1 MAVLIRR
8 ATLQDRKLW
17 AAMRFELWPEAGLA
31 EHFKDLPKWARRRRF
46 GAWIALDKALPV
58 GFVEAYVRDFAN
70 GCEGQ
75 PVAFLEGIWVQKA
88 YRRKGI
94 GKRLLRRVEQW
105 ALDQGL
111 AELGSDAYAGDKL
124 SHRSHRGWG
133 FKETERVVYF
143 RKSLAAPKRS
153 R

>member
-8 ATLQDRKLW
+8 ATLKDRKLW
-17 AAMRFELWPEAGLA
+17 AAMRFELWPEASPA
-31 EHFKDLPKWARRRRF
+31 EHFKELPTWVRRRRF
-46 GAWIALDKALPV
+46 AAWIALDGALPV

-75 PVAFLEGIWVQKA
+75 PVAFLEGIWIRKA

-94 GKRLLRRVEQW
+94 GKRLIRSVELW

-111 AELGSDAYAGDKL
+111 KELGSDAYAGDKV
-124 SHRSHRGWG
+124 SHSSHRGWG

-143 RKSLAAPKRS
+143 RKALSASKRS
-153 R
+153 